1 MNSESKNYSV
11 LVAGAGVMGR
21 GIAQVI
27 AQSGHPVYLFDSD
40 ARATQSALVFIR
52 QILDRKVAK
61 EKITAEDAKLILD
74 RIHLVSSL
82 TDVSHAGLAIEAI
95 NENLESKIKVLQKLE
110 EVISTDSLL
119 ATNTSSLSITA
130 IGNGLKQPSRLVGM
144 HFFNPAPVMKLVE
157 IVSGMQTDADT
168 ATTAYELA
176 KYWGKQPVH
185 AQSTPGFI
193 VNRIARPFYAEALL
207 LLQERSFSPL
217 EIDRLIRAAG
227 FRMGPCELMDLIGHD
242 VNYQV
247 TWSIFEANYF
257 DRRFTPSLI
266 QKSLIDAG
274 FLGKKSGR
282 GFYDYREP
290 PDFSEP
296 EYKRRQTDRIPSWS
310 HLQLRGQGWIYEH
323 IQLVLRRHELRFD
336 AIGGGIGCELESN
349 GRKLRLT
356 DGRFASQIAKNVAV
370 FDLPLQDL
378 GHQSIGVTVSA
389 GADEDLLTD
398 ALDWLRLFGFNPQPV
413 PDSAGLVV
421 ARTIAMLINEAA
433 DAVHQG
439 VCDVKAADIAVKLGL
454 NYPAGPFEWLD
465 ELSVDYVCKLIGNLD
480 QVYRGERYR
489 VSPWLLQR
497 KSPASSFQ

>member
-1 MNSESKNYSV
+1 
-11 LVAGAGVMGR
+11 MGR

-40 ARATQSALVFIR
+40 VRATQSALEFIR
-52 QILDRKVAK
+52 QVLDQKVAK
-61 EKITAEDAKLILD
+61 EKITAEDRKLILD
-74 RIHLVSSL
+74 CIHLVSSL
-82 TDVSHAGLAIEAI
+82 TEVSHVGLAIEAI
-95 NENLESKIKVLQKLE
+95 NEQIESKVKVLQKLE
-110 EVISTDSLL
+110 EIISTDSLL

-130 IGNGLKQPSRLVGM
+130 IGNGLKHPSRLVGM
-144 HFFNPAPVMKLVE
+144 HFFNPAPVMQLVE
-157 IVSGMQTDADT
+157 IVSGMQTT
-168 ATTAYELA
+168 AATANTAFELA

-185 AQSTPGFI
+185 TQSTPGFI
-193 VNRIARPFYAEALL
+193 VNRIARPFYAEALV

-296 EYKRRQTDRIPSWS
+296 DYQQADRIPNWPD
-310 HLQLRGQGWIYEH
+310 LQLCGQGWIYEH
-323 IQLVLRRHELRFD
+323 IQSVLQHHELRFD

-356 DGRFASQIAKNVAV
+356 DGRFASQMGKNVAV

-378 GHQSIGVTVSA
+378 EHQSLGVTVAA
-389 GADEDLLTD
+389 GAAEDLLTD
-398 ALDWLRLFGFNPQPV
+398 VLDWLRLFGFNPQPV
-413 PDSAGLVV
+413 SDSAGLVV

-433 DAVHQG
+433 DAVYQG
-439 VCDVKAADIAVKLGL
+439 VCDVKAADIAVKQGL

-465 ELSVDYVCKLIGNLD
+465 QLSVDYVCEVIGNLD

-497 KSPASSFQ
+497 RSPASSFK

>member
-1 MNSESKNYSV
+1 
-11 LVAGAGVMGR
+11 MGR

-61 EKITAEDAKLILD
+61 EKLTAEDAKLILD

-95 NENLESKIKVLQKLE
+95 NENLDSKIKVLQKLE

-130 IGNGLKQPSRLVGM
+130 IGNGLKHPSRLVGM
-144 HFFNPAPVMKLVE
+144 HFFNPAPVMQLVE

-296 EYKRRQTDRIPSWS
+296 EYKQKQTGRIPSWPD
-310 HLQLRGQGWIYEH
+310 LQLRGQGWIYEH
-323 IQLVLRRHELRFD
+323 IQLVLQRHELRFD
-336 AIGGGIGCELESN
+336 AIDGGIGCELESN

-356 DGRFASQIAKNVAV
+356 DGRFASQLGKNVAV
-370 FDLPLQDL
+370 FDLPLQDS
-378 GHQSIGVTVSA
+378 GHQSIGVAVSA

-398 ALDWLRLFGFNPQPV
+398 ALDWLRLFEFNPQPV
-413 PDSAGLVV
+413 SDSAGLVV

-465 ELSVDYVCKLIGNLD
+465 QLNVDYVCELIGNLD